1 MPDNS
6 NKSVQGLV
14 NKIAAMNDKDANIML
29 LLMTAYAAGKAA
41 AEQKAS

>member
-1 MPDNS
+1 MPENR
-6 NKSVQGLV
+6 NKSMQGLV
-14 NKIAAMNDKDANIML
+14 TKIADMNDKDANIML